1 MIIKEKPMKQMDLQ
15 RQRREGDVIYSII
28 IITLFLFVEGC
39 NKPRGLY
46 YESIIL
52 NKDTIEVVYTPAL
65 METPI
70 GFEHHHLK
78 SYVFKKAD
86 TVYLSKC
93 DYLEISTC
101 LKKFKKI
108 IKHVNCDSRYY
119 IKYGNIDIFLRENP
133 LYSCENEKTPFSKN
147 EHALYV
153 LLDKC
158 QFFNHIPPEELE
170 WNALIKK
177 IGIPK
182 DYEYIPLYDTTNTT
196 YYYWQKQNGNNGF
209 LKTVLIYR

>member
-1 MIIKEKPMKQMDLQ
+1 MKSNSL
-15 RQRREGDVIYSII
+15 S
-28 IITLFLFVEGC
+28 TFLILILACFFLSC
-39 NKPRGLY
+39 SNTRGLY

-52 NKDTIEVVYTPAL
+52 NKDTIEVVYSPAL

-93 DYLEISTC
+93 DYLEISTS
-101 LKKFKKI
+101 LKRVKKI
-108 IKHVNCDSRYY
+108 TKHESCDSRYY
-119 IKYGNIDIFLRENP
+119 IKFGNIDIFLQENP

-170 WNALIKK
+170 WNAFIKK
-177 IGIPK
+177 FGIPK
-182 DYEYIPLYDTTNTT
+182 DYVYIPLYDTTNTT